1 MGKKLSKKLGLNYN
15 ALVISI
21 TELAHD
27 SGSRLIWGFWPLY
40 IILLGGKVSIL
51 GLLRVRDPFLKYANH
66 RFFI

>member
-27 SGSRLIWGFWPLY
+27 SGGRLMWGFWSLY
-40 IILLGGKVSIL
+40 IIQLGGKVSIL
-51 GLLRVRDPFLKYANH
+51 GLLRARPFFEICKS
-66 RFFI
+66 